1 MATITKQGQKG
12 NLTKLDL
19 DYKGTKDGEDQVKN
33 YLEIVQQKI
42 GFIPNVL
49 AAFAKFPKQ
58 FEGFTKLY
66 NALMLGESGLTKLER
81 EMIAVTVS
89 SENHCFYC
97 LVAHGSAVRELSN
110 DPQLGERIAANF
122 KSAELP
128 KKQEELLSETL
139 KKIDI
144 VICTALIPGK
154 KAPVIIKED
163 MINNMQAGSVIYD
176 LAAIQGGN
184 TAFTKADE
192 IIEKNGVKIMGE
204 SNILNRLPVSA
215 SNLYAKNMFN
225 FIENLYDKEKKEINI
240 NLEDEIISKT
250 LIK

>member
-1 MATITKQGQKG
+1 MTKITKQGQKG

-19 DYKGTKDGEDQVKN
+19 DYEGKKDEEDQVKN
-33 YLEIVQQKI
+33 YLEIVQQKL

-122 KSAELP
+122 RSAELP
-128 KKQEELLSETL
+128 KKQEELL
-139 KKIDI
+139 
-144 VICTALIPGK
+144 
-154 KAPVIIKED
+154 
-163 MINNMQAGSVIYD
+163 N
-176 LAAIQGGN
+176 
-184 TAFTKADE
+184 FTKKLTKDPSE
-192 IIEKNGVKIMGE
+192 IGE
-204 SNILNRLPVSA
+204 NDRKKLRDVGYTDRDIWDISAIVGLFNMTNRLASA
-215 SNLYAKNMFN
+215 TEMEPNNNYHNLAR
-225 FIENLYDKEKKEINI
+225 
-240 NLEDEIISKT
+240 
-250 LIK
+250 

>member
-1 MATITKQGQKG
+1 MATIRKQGQKG

-19 DYKGTKDGEDQVKN
+19 DYKGTKDGEDQVKD
-33 YLEIVQQKI
+33 YLEIVQQKL
-42 GFIPNVL
+42 GFIPNDL

-128 KKQEELLSETL
+128 KKQEELL
-139 KKIDI
+139 
-144 VICTALIPGK
+144 
-154 KAPVIIKED
+154 
-163 MINNMQAGSVIYD
+163 N
-176 LAAIQGGN
+176 
-184 TAFTKADE
+184 FTKKLTKDPSE
-192 IIEKNGVKIMGE
+192 IGE
-204 SNILNRLPVSA
+204 NDRKKLRDVGYTDRDIWDISAIVGLFNMTNRLASA
-215 SNLYAKNMFN
+215 TEMEPNNNYHNLAR
-225 FIENLYDKEKKEINI
+225 
-240 NLEDEIISKT
+240 
-250 LIK
+250 

>member
-1 MATITKQGQKG
+1 METITKQGQKG

-19 DYKGTKDGEDQVKN
+19 DYEGTKDGEDQVKN
-33 YLEIVQQKI
+33 YLEIVQQKL

-122 KSAELP
+122 RSAELP
-128 KKQEELLSETL
+128 KKQEELL
-139 KKIDI
+139 
-144 VICTALIPGK
+144 
-154 KAPVIIKED
+154 
-163 MINNMQAGSVIYD
+163 N
-176 LAAIQGGN
+176 
-184 TAFTKADE
+184 FTKKLTKDPSE
-192 IIEKNGVKIMGE
+192 IGE
-204 SNILNRLPVSA
+204 NDRQRLRDVGYTDRDIWDISAIVGLFNMTNRLASA
-215 SNLYAKNMFN
+215 TEMEPNNNYHNLAR
-225 FIENLYDKEKKEINI
+225 
-240 NLEDEIISKT
+240 
-250 LIK
+250 

>member
-19 DYKGTKDGEDQVKN
+19 DYEGTKDGEDQVKN
-33 YLEIVQQKI
+33 YLEIVQQKL

-128 KKQEELLSETL
+128 KKQEELL
-139 KKIDI
+139 
-144 VICTALIPGK
+144 
-154 KAPVIIKED
+154 
-163 MINNMQAGSVIYD
+163 N
-176 LAAIQGGN
+176 
-184 TAFTKADE
+184 FTKKLTKDPSE
-192 IIEKNGVKIMGE
+192 ISENDRKKLRDVGYTDRDIWDISAIVGLFNMT
-204 SNILNRLPVSA
+204 NRLASA
-215 SNLYAKNMFN
+215 TEMEPNNNYHNLAR
-225 FIENLYDKEKKEINI
+225 
-240 NLEDEIISKT
+240 
-250 LIK
+250 

>member
-1 MATITKQGQKG
+1 MATISKQGQKG

-19 DYKGTKDGEDQVKN
+19 DYEGTKDGEDQVKN
-33 YLEIVQQKI
+33 YLEIVQQKL

-122 KSAELP
+122 RSAELP
-128 KKQEELLSETL
+128 KKQEELLSFTNKLTKDPSEIGENDR
-139 KKIDI
+139 KKLRDVGYTDRDI
-144 VICTALIPGK
+144 WDISAIVGLF
-154 KAPVIIKED
+154 
-163 MINNMQAGSVIYD
+163 NM
-176 LAAIQGGN
+176 
-184 TAFTKADE
+184 T
-192 IIEKNGVKIMGE
+192 
-204 SNILNRLPVSA
+204 NRLASA
-215 SNLYAKNMFN
+215 TEMEPNNNYHNLAR
-225 FIENLYDKEKKEINI
+225 
-240 NLEDEIISKT
+240 
-250 LIK
+250 

>member
-1 MATITKQGQKG
+1 MATIIKQGQKS

-33 YLEIVQQKI
+33 YLEIVQEKL

-128 KKQEELLSETL
+128 KKQEELL
-139 KKIDI
+139 
-144 VICTALIPGK
+144 
-154 KAPVIIKED
+154 
-163 MINNMQAGSVIYD
+163 N
-176 LAAIQGGN
+176 
-184 TAFTKADE
+184 FTKKLTKDPSE
-192 IIEKNGVKIMGE
+192 ISENDRKKLRDVGYTDRDIWDISAIVGLFNMT
-204 SNILNRLPVSA
+204 NRLASA
-215 SNLYAKNMFN
+215 TEMEPNNNYHNLAR
-225 FIENLYDKEKKEINI
+225 
-240 NLEDEIISKT
+240 
-250 LIK
+250 

>member
-19 DYKGTKDGEDQVKN
+19 DYEGTKDGEDQVKN
-33 YLEIVQQKI
+33 YLEIVQQKL

-128 KKQEELLSETL
+128 KKQEELL
-139 KKIDI
+139 
-144 VICTALIPGK
+144 
-154 KAPVIIKED
+154 
-163 MINNMQAGSVIYD
+163 N
-176 LAAIQGGN
+176 
-184 TAFTKADE
+184 FTKKLTKDPSE
-192 IIEKNGVKIMGE
+192 IGE
-204 SNILNRLPVSA
+204 NDRKKLRDVGYTDRDIWDISAIVGLFNMTNRLASA
-215 SNLYAKNMFN
+215 TEMEPNNNYHYLAR
-225 FIENLYDKEKKEINI
+225 
-240 NLEDEIISKT
+240 
-250 LIK
+250 

>member
-12 NLTKLDL
+12 NLTKLNL

-33 YLEIVQQKI
+33 YLEIVQQKL

-66 NALMLGESGLTKLER
+66 NALMLGDSGLTKLER

-122 KSAELP
+122 RSAELP
-128 KKQEELLSETL
+128 KKQEELL
-139 KKIDI
+139 
-144 VICTALIPGK
+144 
-154 KAPVIIKED
+154 
-163 MINNMQAGSVIYD
+163 N
-176 LAAIQGGN
+176 
-184 TAFTKADE
+184 FTKKLTKDPSE
-192 IIEKNGVKIMGE
+192 IGEKDRKKLRDVGYTDRDIWDISAIVGLFNMT
-204 SNILNRLPVSA
+204 NRLASA
-215 SNLYAKNMFN
+215 TEMEPNNNYHNLAR
-225 FIENLYDKEKKEINI
+225 
-240 NLEDEIISKT
+240 
-250 LIK
+250 

>member
-19 DYKGTKDGEDQVKN
+19 DYKGTKEGEDQVKN

-97 LVAHGSAVRELSN
+97 LVAHGSAVRELSK

-122 KSAELP
+122 RSAELP
-128 KKQEELLSETL
+128 KKQEELL
-139 KKIDI
+139 
-144 VICTALIPGK
+144 
-154 KAPVIIKED
+154 
-163 MINNMQAGSVIYD
+163 N
-176 LAAIQGGN
+176 
-184 TAFTKADE
+184 FTKKLTKDPSE
-192 IIEKNGVKIMGE
+192 IGE
-204 SNILNRLPVSA
+204 NDRKKLRDVGYTDRDIWDISAIVGLFNMTNRLASA
-215 SNLYAKNMFN
+215 TEMEPNNNYHNLAR
-225 FIENLYDKEKKEINI
+225 
-240 NLEDEIISKT
+240 
-250 LIK
+250 

>member
-1 MATITKQGQKG
+1 MTTITKQGQKG

-19 DYKGTKDGEDQVKN
+19 DYEGTKDGEDQVKN
-33 YLEIVQQKI
+33 YLEIVQQKL

-122 KSAELP
+122 RSAELP
-128 KKQEELLSETL
+128 KKQEELL
-139 KKIDI
+139 
-144 VICTALIPGK
+144 
-154 KAPVIIKED
+154 
-163 MINNMQAGSVIYD
+163 N
-176 LAAIQGGN
+176 
-184 TAFTKADE
+184 FTKKLTKDPSE
-192 IIEKNGVKIMGE
+192 IGE
-204 SNILNRLPVSA
+204 NDRKKLRDVGYTDRDIWDISAIIGLFNMTNRLASA
-215 SNLYAKNMFN
+215 TEMEPNNNYHNLAR
-225 FIENLYDKEKKEINI
+225 
-240 NLEDEIISKT
+240 
-250 LIK
+250 

>member
-19 DYKGTKDGEDQVKN
+19 DYEGTKDGEDQVKN

-128 KKQEELLSETL
+128 KKQEELL
-139 KKIDI
+139 
-144 VICTALIPGK
+144 
-154 KAPVIIKED
+154 
-163 MINNMQAGSVIYD
+163 N
-176 LAAIQGGN
+176 
-184 TAFTKADE
+184 FTKKLTKDPSE
-192 IIEKNGVKIMGE
+192 IGENDRKILRDVGYTDRDIWDISAIVGLFNMT
-204 SNILNRLPVSA
+204 NRIASA
-215 SNLYAKNMFN
+215 TEMEPNNNYHNLAR
-225 FIENLYDKEKKEINI
+225 
-240 NLEDEIISKT
+240 
-250 LIK
+250 

>member
-1 MATITKQGQKG
+1 MATIIKQGQKG

-19 DYKGTKDGEDQVKN
+19 DYEGTKDGEDQVKN
-33 YLEIVQQKI
+33 YLEIVQQKL

-122 KSAELP
+122 RSAELP
-128 KKQEELLSETL
+128 KKQEELL
-139 KKIDI
+139 
-144 VICTALIPGK
+144 
-154 KAPVIIKED
+154 
-163 MINNMQAGSVIYD
+163 N
-176 LAAIQGGN
+176 
-184 TAFTKADE
+184 FTKKLTKDPSE
-192 IIEKNGVKIMGE
+192 IVENDRKKLRDVGYTDRDIWDISAIVGLFNMT
-204 SNILNRLPVSA
+204 NRLASA
-215 SNLYAKNMFN
+215 TEMEPNNNYHNLAR
-225 FIENLYDKEKKEINI
+225 
-240 NLEDEIISKT
+240 
-250 LIK
+250 

>member
-1 MATITKQGQKG
+1 MATIIKQGQKG

-19 DYKGTKDGEDQVKN
+19 DYEGTKDGEDQVKN
-33 YLEIVQQKI
+33 YLEIVQQKL

-122 KSAELP
+122 RSAELP
-128 KKQEELLSETL
+128 KKQEELL
-139 KKIDI
+139 
-144 VICTALIPGK
+144 
-154 KAPVIIKED
+154 
-163 MINNMQAGSVIYD
+163 N
-176 LAAIQGGN
+176 
-184 TAFTKADE
+184 FTKKLTKDPSE
-192 IIEKNGVKIMGE
+192 ISENDRKKLRDVGYTDRDIWDISAIVGLFNMT
-204 SNILNRLPVSA
+204 NRLASA
-215 SNLYAKNMFN
+215 TEMEPNNNYHNLAR
-225 FIENLYDKEKKEINI
+225 
-240 NLEDEIISKT
+240 
-250 LIK
+250 

>member
-19 DYKGTKDGEDQVKN
+19 DYEGTKDGEDQVKN
-33 YLEIVQQKI
+33 YLEIVQQKL

-122 KSAELP
+122 RSAELP
-128 KKQEELLSETL
+128 KKQEELLT
-139 KKIDI
+139 
-144 VICTALIPGK
+144 
-154 KAPVIIKED
+154 
-163 MINNMQAGSVIYD
+163 
-176 LAAIQGGN
+176 
-184 TAFTKADE
+184 FTKKLTKDPSE
-192 IIEKNGVKIMGE
+192 IVENDRKKLRDVGYTDRDIWDISAIVGLFNMT
-204 SNILNRLPVSA
+204 NRLASA
-215 SNLYAKNMFN
+215 TEMEPNNNYHNLAR
-225 FIENLYDKEKKEINI
+225 
-240 NLEDEIISKT
+240 
-250 LIK
+250 

>member
-19 DYKGTKDGEDQVKN
+19 DYKGTKDGEDQVNN
-33 YLEIVQQKI
+33 YLKIVQQKL

-97 LVAHGSAVRELSN
+97 LVAHGSAVRELSK

-122 KSAELP
+122 RSAELP
-128 KKQEELLSETL
+128 KKQEELL
-139 KKIDI
+139 
-144 VICTALIPGK
+144 
-154 KAPVIIKED
+154 
-163 MINNMQAGSVIYD
+163 N
-176 LAAIQGGN
+176 
-184 TAFTKADE
+184 FTKKLTKDPSE
-192 IIEKNGVKIMGE
+192 IGE
-204 SNILNRLPVSA
+204 NDRKKLRDVGYTDRDIWDISAIVGLFNMTNRLASA
-215 SNLYAKNMFN
+215 TEMEPNNNYHNLAR
-225 FIENLYDKEKKEINI
+225 
-240 NLEDEIISKT
+240 
-250 LIK
+250 

>member
-19 DYKGTKDGEDQVKN
+19 DYEGTKDGEDQVKN
-33 YLEIVQQKI
+33 YLEIVQQKL

-97 LVAHGSAVRELSN
+97 LVAHGSTVRELSN

-122 KSAELP
+122 RSAELP
-128 KKQEELLSETL
+128 KKQEELLNFAKKLTKDPSEICENDR
-139 KKIDI
+139 KKLRNVGYKDRDI
-144 VICTALIPGK
+144 WDISAIVGLF
-154 KAPVIIKED
+154 
-163 MINNMQAGSVIYD
+163 NM
-176 LAAIQGGN
+176 
-184 TAFTKADE
+184 T
-192 IIEKNGVKIMGE
+192 
-204 SNILNRLPVSA
+204 NRLASA
-215 SNLYAKNMFN
+215 TEMEPNNNYHNLAR
-225 FIENLYDKEKKEINI
+225 
-240 NLEDEIISKT
+240 
-250 LIK
+250 

>member
-1 MATITKQGQKG
+1 MATITKQGLKG

-33 YLEIVQQKI
+33 YLEIVQQKL

-66 NALMLGESGLTKLER
+66 NALMLGDSGLTKLER

-122 KSAELP
+122 RSAELP
-128 KKQEELLSETL
+128 KKQEELLNFTKKLTKDPSEIGENDR
-139 KKIDI
+139 KKLRDVGYTDRDI
-144 VICTALIPGK
+144 WDI
-154 KAPVIIKED
+154 
-163 MINNMQAGSVIYD
+163 SVIVG
-176 LAAIQGGN
+176 LFN
-184 TAFTKADE
+184 MT
-192 IIEKNGVKIMGE
+192 
-204 SNILNRLPVSA
+204 NRLASA
-215 SNLYAKNMFN
+215 TEMEPNNNYH
-225 FIENLYDKEKKEINI
+225 NI
-240 NLEDEIISKT
+240 AR
-250 LIK
+250 

>member
-19 DYKGTKDGEDQVKN
+19 DYAGTKDGEDQVKN
-33 YLEIVQQKI
+33 YLEIVQQKL

-97 LVAHGSAVRELSN
+97 LVAHGSAVRELSK

-122 KSAELP
+122 RSAELP
-128 KKQEELLSETL
+128 KKQEELL
-139 KKIDI
+139 
-144 VICTALIPGK
+144 
-154 KAPVIIKED
+154 
-163 MINNMQAGSVIYD
+163 N
-176 LAAIQGGN
+176 
-184 TAFTKADE
+184 FTKKLTKDPSE
-192 IIEKNGVKIMGE
+192 IGE
-204 SNILNRLPVSA
+204 NDRKKLRDVGYTDRDIWDISAIVGLFNMTNRLASA
-215 SNLYAKNMFN
+215 TEMEPNNNYHNLAR
-225 FIENLYDKEKKEINI
+225 
-240 NLEDEIISKT
+240 
-250 LIK
+250 

>member
-12 NLTKLDL
+12 NLTKLNL
-19 DYKGTKDGEDQVKN
+19 DYEGTKDGEDQVNN
-33 YLEIVQQKI
+33 YLEIVQQKL

-66 NALMLGESGLTKLER
+66 NALMLGDSGLTKLER

-122 KSAELP
+122 RSAELP
-128 KKQEELLSETL
+128 KKQEELL
-139 KKIDI
+139 
-144 VICTALIPGK
+144 
-154 KAPVIIKED
+154 
-163 MINNMQAGSVIYD
+163 N
-176 LAAIQGGN
+176 
-184 TAFTKADE
+184 FTKKLTKDPSE
-192 IIEKNGVKIMGE
+192 IGE
-204 SNILNRLPVSA
+204 NDRKKLRDVGYTDRDIWDISAIVGLFNMTNRLASA
-215 SNLYAKNMFN
+215 TEMEPNNNYHNLAR
-225 FIENLYDKEKKEINI
+225 
-240 NLEDEIISKT
+240 
-250 LIK
+250 